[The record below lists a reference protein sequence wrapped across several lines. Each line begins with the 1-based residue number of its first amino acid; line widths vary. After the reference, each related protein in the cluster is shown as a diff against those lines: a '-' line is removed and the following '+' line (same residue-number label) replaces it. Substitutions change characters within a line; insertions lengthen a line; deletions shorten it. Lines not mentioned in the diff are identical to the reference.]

1 MLARSTTSFQRRCS
15 RWMKAANSAP
25 GLIDALNQAVRRALT
40 PLALCD
46 KLLDSGSEPA
56 PSTTQALT
64 MLLEQDTEKWAKL
77 IRDKRI
83 KAA

>member
-1 MLARSTTSFQRRCS
+1 
-15 RWMKAANSAP
+15 
-25 GLIDALNQAVRRALT
+25 LT